1 MSDFKYSDI
10 LKSKLLHKKS
20 ECLIKQTLNIFI
32 NQAECGSLCLQLQDK
47 NTSTPNFFLFHHV
60 GGRWGRL

>member
-47 NTSTPNFFLFHHV
+47 NTSTPNFFLFHPV